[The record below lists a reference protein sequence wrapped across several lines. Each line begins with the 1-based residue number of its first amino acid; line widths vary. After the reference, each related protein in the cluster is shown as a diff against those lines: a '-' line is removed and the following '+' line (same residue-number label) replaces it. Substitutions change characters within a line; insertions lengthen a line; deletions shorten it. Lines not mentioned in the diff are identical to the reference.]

1 MRRMRK
7 SWIIKWCAI
16 VARHGTLFLGLF
28 LMAVGAWTAIL
39 SPYLLLGAAAV
50 FFALWFI
57 PREVLRKYG
66 ITKNSTYVAPD
77 SDRRHDVAASTK
89 AQPMS
94 HDANATELLGVYSND
109 IAWMANRS
117 AVKWMDAISG
127 IANPIEY
134 DSIAERE
141 ARLYS
146 ALNSLGIKM
155 PRYGDGTWR
164 VFWKRLY
171 SIANRGDDISKARM
185 LLGEITAEVKRQRRR

>member
-1 MRRMRK
+1 
-7 SWIIKWCAI
+7 
-16 VARHGTLFLGLF
+16 
-28 LMAVGAWTAIL
+28 MAVGAGTAIL
-39 SPYLLLGAAAV
+39 SPYLLFGAAAV

-57 PREVLRKYG
+57 PRVVLRKYG
-66 ITKNSTYVAPD
+66 ITEDSTYVTP
-77 SDRRHDVAASTK
+77 DRRHDVAAST
-89 AQPMS
+89 MS

-146 ALNSLGIKM
+146 ALNSLGIEM
-155 PRYGDGTWR
+155 PRYGDGRWR

-185 LLGEITAEVKRQRRR
+185 LLGEIPAEVERQRRR